1 MARSASLF
9 TGTTAGKVG
18 EVVFFRA
25 NGQQRARQYVAT
37 VKDRRSESQI
47 TQRVMLSPVVQAFR
61 LLKPVLINS
70 FCNAPAVQSGYN
82 AFVSANKSVKPSYF
96 TKLQA
101 MQSVFS
107 FQEYQ
112 VSRGTLAPF
121 PAPSYELN
129 KTVLSIGYDEL
140 STFAAFVAN
149 YKAVYPDATDNDR
162 ITIVVAQGSS
172 SGSDTPEAII
182 TSFGLSE
189 NAFPAGV
196 AYASGELSFSA
207 DSMDASSPMG
217 TCFIRSTRD
226 VNGKVNTSTQ
236 FLKNNDPA
244 IIKGKSFSS
253 GVARITA
260 IDSYGYNADTVL

>member
-61 LLKPVLINS
+61 LMKSILVNS

-96 TKLQA
+96 TKQQA
-101 MQSVFS
+101 MQSLFS

-112 VSRGTLAPF
+112 VSRGTLIPLAAPTY
-121 PAPSYELN
+121 ALN
-129 KTVLSIGYDEL
+129 QVSVSVGYDEL
-140 STFAAFVAN
+140 STFASFVAT
-149 YKAVYPDATDNDR
+149 YKAKYPDATDNDR
-162 ITIVVAQGSS
+162 ISVVVAQAPGNDGLS
-172 SGSDTPEAII
+172 ANAVIA
-182 TSFGLSE
+182 SFGLLE
-189 NAFPAGV
+189 NAFGMGFS
-196 AYASGELSFSA
+196 YANGKLTFSD
-207 DSMDASSPMG
+207 DSMDASSPTG
-217 TCFIRSTRD
+217 SCFIRSTRD
-226 VNGKVNTSTQ
+226 VNGKINTSTQ
-236 FLKNNDPA
+236 FLKNNAAA
-244 IIKGKSFSS
+244 IPVGAAFSS
-253 GVARITA
+253 PVARITA

>member
-61 LLKPVLINS
+61 LMKPILVNS

-96 TKLQA
+96 TKQQA
-101 MQSVFS
+101 MQSLFS

-112 VSRGTLAPF
+112 VSRGTLVPLEY
-121 PAPSYELN
+121 PSFEAN
-129 KTVLSIGYDEL
+129 KIEMSVGFDEL
-140 STFAAFVAN
+140 STFASFVET
-149 YKAVYPDATDNDR
+149 YKRTFPDATDNDR
-162 ITIVVAQGSS
+162 ISAVVVVTSEADGLSPAAVISS
-172 SGSDTPEAII
+172 FS
-182 TSFGLSE
+182 LSE
-189 NAFPAGV
+189 NAFPIGFS
-196 AYASGELSFSA
+196 YGLGMLSFTGDIMSNINLMSA
-207 DSMDASSPMG
+207 A
-217 TCFIRSTRD
+217 FIRSTRD
-226 VNGKVNTSTQ
+226 VNGKINTSTQ
-236 FLKNNDPA
+236 FLKNNNLAIPA
-244 IIKGKSFSS
+244 GVSFSS

>member
-61 LLKPVLINS
+61 LMKSILVNS

-96 TKLQA
+96 TKQQA
-101 MQSVFS
+101 AQSVFS

-112 VSRGTLAPF
+112 LSRGTLSALDYPDF
-121 PAPSYELN
+121 EGAKIVVS
-129 KTVLSIGYDEL
+129 VGFDEL
-140 STFAAFVAN
+140 STFASFVET
-149 YKAVYPDATDNDR
+149 YKRTFPDATDNDR
-162 ITIVVAQGSS
+162 ITAVVVVTSEAAGANPVSVIGSFS
-172 SGSDTPEAII
+172 
-182 TSFGLSE
+182 LSE
-189 NAFPAGV
+189 NAFPTGFS
-196 AYASGELSFSA
+196 YALGMLTFTGDNMSNLNHQSA
-207 DSMDASSPMG
+207 A
-217 TCFIRSTRD
+217 FIRSTRD

-236 FLKNNDPA
+236 FLKNNNLA
-244 IIKGKSFSS
+244 IPVGASFSS